1 MEKKINLGLVDSS
14 YTYDGKDAAEFYS
27 EALLTGNSKSLFR
40 QFSGVKNTIN
50 VPSLNMGSF
59 LQADACALD
68 AEGNYT
74 LDTKPLSTCDVGF
87 KVPFCVKDWE
97 PLFLSKA
104 MRDGSNVDNN
114 YPQGVVSYIWEQ
126 MKMYISKDVEYLTF
140 QGSTTASPPDLCD
153 GLQKLLLA
161 DATVIDVAVDGTK
174 LHAKATVIGEL
185 EEMYAAIPNTIKF
198 RENLRLMINPATAAA
213 YKLAMV
219 TNHPALYASNNG
231 DFGLNFMDIPIV
243 VCPGLGDYKAILCD
257 PQNLWFGTDLISDE
271 EYMDFTQD
279 PLNKKQHYAT
289 GSFRIGFNFGNGSEI
304 VYYN

>member
-59 LQADACALD
+59 LQADACALY

-104 MRDGSNVDNN
+104 MRDGSNADNN

-243 VCPGLGDYKAILCD
+243 IIKLSFATLKICGLE
-257 PQNLWFGTDLISDE
+257 QT
-271 EYMDFTQD
+271 
-279 PLNKKQHYAT
+279 
-289 GSFRIGFNFGNGSEI
+289 
-304 VYYN
+304 